1 MPPTTRTGLK
11 KRYTFYSGDKHRAKA
26 KILQDQSKRMKSK
39 YLNLIVFWPETLKV
53 VLVVLWKYCQIPMET
68 HTYVVFFA
76 KFCGKTKASLIVKL
90 STLSLSDFFS
100 VYDVWFDPSFNGSG
114 NLVVCALSD
123 KDLKF
128 KTKSWKYGQSR
139 FLSS

>member
-39 YLNLIVFWPETLKV
+39 YLNLIVFLTWNSKSGPGCFVKIL
-53 VLVVLWKYCQIPMET
+53 PN
-68 HTYVVFFA
+68 TYGNPYLCVFFA

-90 STLSLSDFFS
+90 STLSLSDFL
-100 VYDVWFDPSFNGSG
+100 FDPSFNGSG

-128 KTKSWKYGQSR
+128 KTKSWKYGQNR